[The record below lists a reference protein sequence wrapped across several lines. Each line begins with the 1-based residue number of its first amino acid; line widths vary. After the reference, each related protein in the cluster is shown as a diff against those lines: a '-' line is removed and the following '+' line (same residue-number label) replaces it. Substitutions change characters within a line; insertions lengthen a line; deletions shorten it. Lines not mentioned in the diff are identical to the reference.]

1 MIIFG
6 TKSVTR
12 TVGNG
17 NFYCPYCY
25 EAPYRH
31 REVRRFFHLYFIPLI
46 PLSTDGEYV
55 ECETCAG
62 TYNVGILGVNPEQ
75 AAQDFEAKFAV
86 AVRCVM
92 AKVTAAD
99 GVVDD
104 AEISMMAVIYENL
117 VGQPITEAE
126 LREEVNLVQQE
137 DFGIHAYLA
146 DVAHELND
154 QGKEAV
160 VRGALSVAMA
170 DGDFD
175 DSEHDMILEMARAL
189 ELSQAHYRGI
199 VNQFMD
205 DLEQSGP
212 PHAQQ
217 PQQPPGQQPQQ
228 PERGPSW

>member
-1 MIIFG
+1 M
-6 TKSVTR
+6 
-12 TVGNG
+12 
-17 NFYCPYCY
+17 
-25 EAPYRH
+25 
-31 REVRRFFHLYFIPLI
+31 
-46 PLSTDGEYV
+46 
-55 ECETCAG
+55 
-62 TYNVGILGVNPEQ
+62 NPEQ

-99 GVVDD
+99 GIVDD

-117 VGQPITEAE
+117 VGQPISEAE
-126 LREEVNLVQQE
+126 LREEVSLVQQE
-137 DFGIHAYLA
+137 DFGIHAYLS

-154 QGKEAV
+154 KGKEAV

-175 DSEHDMILEMARAL
+175 DSEHDMILEMAQAL

-205 DLEQSGP
+205 DLEHAGS
-212 PHAQQ
+212 PHGQQ
-217 PQQPPGQQPQQ
+217 TQQPPQQPPQQ
-228 PERGPSW
+228 ERGASW